1 MLTQTFML
9 LWYSSML
16 MRIKNSGFDDK
27 SLHIIS
33 DKWTSTPI
41 ITDSTIGPVSEKDTL
56 TYVTVRPDGIS
67 ACLLHHQKTVAAI
80 IRLSN
85 NETWGIIRDEWIE
98 RPALS
103 FNPPTILSLP
113 EQHELRFD
121 GYVVQTSDEFLRSA
135 INVLKGAT
143 LAYMRKSKINTED
156 ICAID
161 LMASSINGSVVQW
174 TNGKPFNYTQRIH
187 ADGVFI
193 STTMSRPW
201 FGIASKMRSP
211 ITQLAL
217 LLVAWLCLFLYPENT
232 LTKAISKN
240 GSIRLTTCTVFIILS
255 LILRNAIEDNIR
267 IATFDGEPFVSNN
280 SIVLFT
286 RFVATIY
293 SNLWVHKRT
302 TPLFQTSIAS
312 IASTVGAIALFV
324 SKRHVS
330 YPVIAI
336 VQSLQMLVTLVVG
349 RCLFKRHY
357 KTYPHSIA
365 LAGAVVVCL
374 TSKYSSPSD
383 ALTPMI
389 AALLCIFLFMTAF
402 FSQWQTYLYTKY
414 KTPAVEMMWATNF
427 CSTIF
432 LGMLV
437 FFSGELHDT
446 IQFAIDHYTFA
457 LFMLSLVIP
466 TIIEQWMIQLMLK
479 QYGAPMYAMV
489 ITGSEG
495 FALLGHSIFWKNGE
509 HLQSVQI
516 YIGLAFTVLVMHLVS
531 TSHDSNRHYQSLP
544 QKDLENDYDSMD
556 EYTLESGS
564 DGDTHKD

>member
-1 MLTQTFML
+1 
-9 LWYSSML
+9 
-16 MRIKNSGFDDK
+16 MRVKNSGFDEK
-27 SLHIIS
+27 ALRIIS

-41 ITDSTIGPVSEKDTL
+41 ITDSTIGPVPEQDTL
-56 TYVTVRPDGIS
+56 TYVSVHPDGIS
-67 ACLLHHQKTVAAI
+67 ACLLHHKKTVAAI
-80 IRLSN
+80 IQLTN

-98 RPALS
+98 RPAIS

-113 EQHELRFD
+113 VQHELRFD
-121 GYVVQTSDEFLRSA
+121 GYVVQTSDEFLKSA
-135 INVLKGAT
+135 LNVLTGGS
-143 LAYMRKSKINTED
+143 LAYIQQSKINTED

-161 LMASSINGSVVQW
+161 LMTSSINGSVVQW

-187 ADGVFI
+187 ADGLFI

-201 FGIASKMRSP
+201 FGIVSKMRSP
-211 ITQLAL
+211 TTQLAL
-217 LLVAWLCLFLYPENT
+217 LLVAWLCLYLYPDNT
-232 LTKAISKN
+232 LVKATSKA
-240 GSIRLTTCTVFIILS
+240 GSIRLATCTVFIISS
-255 LILRNAIEDNIR
+255 LILRNAIEDSIR
-267 IATFDGEPFVSNN
+267 TATFDGELFVSNN
-280 SIVLFT
+280 SIILFT

-293 SNLWVHKRT
+293 SSLWVQKRT

-312 IASTVGAIALFV
+312 IASTTGAIALLV
-324 SKRHVS
+324 SKRRVA

-336 VQSLQMLVTLVVG
+336 VQSLQMLITLLVG

-389 AALLCIFLFMTAF
+389 AALLCIFLFMSAF
-402 FSQWQTYLYTKY
+402 FSQWQTYLYAKY

-437 FFSGELHDT
+437 FFSGELQDT
-446 IQFAIDHYTFA
+446 IQFAFDHYSFA

-479 QYGAPMYAMV
+479 QYGAPIYAMV

-495 FALLGHSIFWKNGE
+495 FALLGHSILWKHGE
-509 HLQSVQI
+509 HLKSVQI
-516 YIGLAFTVLVMHLVS
+516 YIGLVFTVVVMYLVS
-531 TSHDSNRHYQSLP
+531 KLHGSNRQYQPLP
-544 QKDLENDYDSMD
+544 QKDLEKNYDSMD
-556 EYTLESGS
+556 EYSLDSGS
-564 DGDTHKD
+564 GDDTHKD